1 MHVVDAPHQR
11 ILRLLRDEGP
21 VSRAELGDRLEL
33 TRPRLLAEVERLV
46 SGGLIAEAGMA
57 ASRGGRRSTLV
68 ELHPRLRFA
77 AVDLGASS
85 IDIEVTNGR
94 LEPVAAY
101 QEPAD
106 IRTGPRAILHRVNEL
121 LAKARTDGA
130 YERLD
135 AIGIGVPGPVSFR
148 DGVPVSPPI
157 MPGWDRYPVRELL
170 AREHSCP
177 AVVDNDVNIMAI
189 GERHGGVAHS
199 VDDFLFVKIGTGIG
213 CGIHLAGGVYRGVDG
228 CAGDIGHIQVDSHGP
243 VCSCGNAGCLEALFS
258 GAALARDALA
268 AARSGESPALAER
281 LAANDAARAAAAIA
295 SAASASASA
304 ASSSASAAS
313 TGASAASA
321 STATPVAGTR
331 PGDPTSEAGRSDES
345 PAGGPREGSDNLSRG
360 IPAAGYPVGS
370 GYGGSSSGYGGS
382 GYGGS
387 GYGTGFG
394 YGSGAGSGSAGPWLI
409 TARDV
414 AEGAA
419 EGDVVCIRLIRDGGR
434 RVGGVLATLVS
445 FANPS
450 MIVIGGGLAQLGHV
464 LLAEIRSVVYRRSL
478 PLATGNLPVVLSELG
493 PRAGVTGAAVLAS
506 EVAFEQ
512 AS

>member
-1 MHVVDAPHQR
+1 MHVVDAPHLR
-11 ILRLLRDEGP
+11 LLRLLRDEGP
-21 VSRAELGDRLEL
+21 ISRAELGDRLDL

-46 SGGLIAEAGMA
+46 AAGYIAEAGMA

-68 ELHPRLRFA
+68 ELQPRLRFA

-101 QEPAD
+101 GESAD
-106 IRTGPRAILHRVNEL
+106 IRSGPKAILHRVNEL

-135 AIGIGVPGPVSFR
+135 AVGIGVPGPVSFR

-170 AREHSCP
+170 AREHGCP

-213 CGIHLAGGVYRGVDG
+213 CGIHLGGDVYRGVDG
-228 CAGDIGHIQVDSHGP
+228 CAGDIGHIQVDAHGP
-243 VCSCGNAGCLEALFS
+243 MCSCGNAGCLEALFS
-258 GAALARDALA
+258 GAALGRDALA

-281 LAANDAARAAAAIA
+281 LAANGEI
-295 SAASASASA
+295 
-304 ASSSASAAS
+304 
-313 TGASAASA
+313 G
-321 STATPVAGTR
+321 
-331 PGDPTSEAGRSDES
+331 
-345 PAGGPREGSDNLSRG
+345 
-360 IPAAGYPVGS
+360 
-370 GYGGSSSGYGGS
+370 
-382 GYGGS
+382 
-387 GYGTGFG
+387 
-394 YGSGAGSGSAGPWLI
+394 
-409 TARDV
+409 ARDV

-419 EGDVVCIRLIRDGGR
+419 EGDVTCIRLIRDGGR
-434 RVGGVLATLVS
+434 RLGATLATLVS

-450 MIVIGGGLAQLGHV
+450 MIVIGGGLAQLGHI

-493 PRAGVTGAAVLAS
+493 ARAGVSGAAVLAS
-506 EVAFEQ
+506 DTAFEQ

>member
-1 MHVVDAPHQR
+1 VHVVDAPHLR
-11 ILRLLRDEGP
+11 LLRLLRDEGP
-21 VSRAELGDRLEL
+21 ISRAELGDRLDL

-46 SGGLIAEAGMA
+46 AAGYIAEAGMA

-68 ELHPRLRFA
+68 ELQPRLRFA

-85 IDIEVTNGR
+85 IDVEVTNGR

-101 QEPAD
+101 RESAD
-106 IRTGPRAILHRVNEL
+106 IRSGPKVILHRVNEL

-135 AIGIGVPGPVSFR
+135 AVGIGVPGPVSFR

-170 AREHSCP
+170 AREHGCP

-213 CGIHLAGGVYRGVDG
+213 CGIHLGGGVYRGVDG
-228 CAGDIGHIQVDSHGP
+228 CAGDIGHIQVDAHGP
-243 VCSCGNAGCLEALFS
+243 MCSCGNAGCLEALFS

-268 AARSGESPALAER
+268 AARSGDSPALAER
-281 LAANDAARAAAAIA
+281 LATN
-295 SAASASASA
+295 
-304 ASSSASAAS
+304 
-313 TGASAASA
+313 G
-321 STATPVAGTR
+321 
-331 PGDPTSEAGRSDES
+331 E
-345 PAGGPREGSDNLSRG
+345 
-360 IPAAGYPVGS
+360 VG
-370 GYGGSSSGYGGS
+370 
-382 GYGGS
+382 
-387 GYGTGFG
+387 
-394 YGSGAGSGSAGPWLI
+394 
-409 TARDV
+409 ARDV
-414 AEGAA
+414 VDGAA
-419 EGDVVCIRLIRDGGR
+419 EGDVTCIRLIRDGGR
-434 RVGGVLATLVS
+434 RVGATLATLVS

-450 MIVIGGGLAQLGHV
+450 MIVIGGGLAQLGHI

-493 PRAGVTGAAVLAS
+493 ARAGVSGAAVLAS
-506 EVAFEQ
+506 DTAFEQ

>member
-1 MHVVDAPHQR
+1 MIFEKGWTRAAEGAYCDGHYTAPPEVLLHVADAAHLR
-11 ILRLLRDEGP
+11 VLRLLRDEGP

-46 SGGLIAEAGMA
+46 ASGLIAEAGMA

-94 LEPVAAY
+94 LETVAAY
-101 QEPAD
+101 REPAD
-106 IRTGPRAILHRVNEL
+106 IRSGPKAILTRVNEL

-130 YERLD
+130 FDRLD
-135 AIGIGVPGPVSFR
+135 AVGIGVPGPVSFR

-170 AREHSCP
+170 AREHGCP

-199 VDDFLFVKIGTGIG
+199 VDDFLFIKIGTGIG
-213 CGIHLAGGVYRGVDG
+213 CGIHLAGMVYRGVDG
-228 CAGDIGHIQVDSHGP
+228 CAGDIGHIQVDASGP
-243 VCSCGNAGCLEALFS
+243 VCSCGNTGCLEALFS
-258 GAALARDALA
+258 GAALARDATA

-281 LAANDAARAAAAIA
+281 LAAYEAAGAEPRAE
-295 SAASASASA
+295 
-304 ASSSASAAS
+304 
-313 TGASAASA
+313 GDHEPE
-321 STATPVAGTR
+321 TPVRT
-331 PGDPTSEAGRSDES
+331 
-345 PAGGPREGSDNLSRG
+345 GG
-360 IPAAGYPVGS
+360 
-370 GYGGSSSGYGGS
+370 
-382 GYGGS
+382 
-387 GYGTGFG
+387 
-394 YGSGAGSGSAGPWLI
+394 I

-414 AEGAA
+414 ADGAA
-419 EGDVVCIRLIRDGGR
+419 EGDVTCIRLIREGGR
-434 RVGGVLATLVS
+434 RVGGVLATMVS

-450 MIVIGGGLAQLGHV
+450 MIVIGGGLALLGHV

-493 PRAGVTGAAVLAS
+493 GRAGVTGAAVLAS
-506 EVAFEQ
+506 DTAFEQ

>member
-1 MHVVDAPHQR
+1 VSVQPHLQ

-46 SGGLIAEAGMA
+46 AAGMLAEAGMA

-68 ELHPRLRFA
+68 ELDPRLRFA
-77 AVDLGASS
+77 SVDLGASS
-85 IDIEVTNGR
+85 IDVEVTNGR
-94 LEPVAAY
+94 LEPQVAYA
-101 QEPAD
+101 EAAD
-106 IRTGPRAILHRVNEL
+106 IRSGPKTILRRVSEL
-121 LAKARTDGA
+121 LAKAKTEGA
-130 YERLD
+130 YDRLD

-157 MPGWDRYPVRELL
+157 MPGWDRHPVREVL
-170 AREHSCP
+170 AREHGCP

-213 CGIHLAGGVYRGVDG
+213 CGIHLAGEVYRGVDG
-228 CAGDIGHIQVDSHGP
+228 CAGDIGHIQVDANGP

-258 GAALARDALA
+258 GAALARDANA

-281 LAANDAARAAAAIA
+281 LAGGGV
-295 SAASASASA
+295 
-304 ASSSASAAS
+304 
-313 TGASAASA
+313 GAK
-321 STATPVAGTR
+321 
-331 PGDPTSEAGRSDES
+331 
-345 PAGGPREGSDNLSRG
+345 
-360 IPAAGYPVGS
+360 
-370 GYGGSSSGYGGS
+370 
-382 GYGGS
+382 
-387 GYGTGFG
+387 
-394 YGSGAGSGSAGPWLI
+394 
-409 TARDV
+409 DV
-414 AEGAA
+414 ADGAA
-419 EGDVVCIRLIRDGGR
+419 EGDVTCIRLIRDGGR

-445 FANPS
+445 FSNPS

-506 EVAFEQ
+506 DLAFEQ